1 MSLSHLSSAELRE
14 LLVFISHDLTDKD
27 IPHRTMLTKLIIEN
41 FHKEY
46 KKLLQEIQV
55 TVQVS
60 YQSVL
65 GLRFIHPNCLEL
77 IEPRLIHQRCLVAK

>member
-1 MSLSHLSSAELRE
+1 
-14 LLVFISHDLTDKD
+14 
-27 IPHRTMLTKLIIEN
+27 MLTKLIIEN

-65 GLRFIHPNCLEL
+65 RLRFIHPNYLEL